1 MSVAQ
6 ITALSVIEI
15 FANYGVKQFANFGG
29 IQYLGMGIAG
39 YIGVI
44 TMLMISLQGSTL
56 LMVNVAWDGIN
67 GLLTSLFAFFVL
79 GERLNHWSQYIGLLM
94 ITIGIYILKVP
105 MINKNV
111 FKWPSL

>member
-6 ITALSVIEI
+6 ITSLSVIEI
-15 FANYGVKQFANFGG
+15 FANYGIKQFANFGG

-44 TMLMISLQGSTL
+44 IMLIISLQGSTL
-56 LMVNVAWDGIN
+56 LMVNNAWDGIN
-67 GLLTSLFAFFVL
+67 ALLTSLFAFFVL
-79 GERLNHWSQYIGLLM
+79 GERLKHWSQYIGLFM

-105 MINKNV
+105 IINNNV
-111 FKWPSL
+111 FKWPSM